1 LPFFCRLA
9 WNRKP
14 GILVFFPK
22 EGEEKRRTVMAKLL
36 KIVTVASTAVL
47 VGGFAAATIDRG
59 VETQSVARQDGSVI
73 LAVAP
78 PHTPTTEPAVDLAPS
93 LPNTPPL
100 PQRAPKVPALN
111 MASAG
116 DDPISRKLD
125 EAMDR
130 AVISKPTEVRSGPSE
145 DAPMLYAFPAGR
157 ELRVVSINDGFAQIE
172 DVRSGA
178 DGWVARSA
186 LASNMMTASIEHA
199 KPKPVRQAKAEI
211 ETPGPVRGIP
221 NKEWTPM
228 LLGGGESNRA
238 ARPTGSGANF
248 ASFVRR
254 GFGAN

>member
-1 LPFFCRLA
+1 
-9 WNRKP
+9 
-14 GILVFFPK
+14 
-22 EGEEKRRTVMAKLL
+22 MAKLL

-59 VETQSVARQDGSVI
+59 DEAQSVARQDGSVI

-78 PHTPTTEPAVDLAPS
+78 PHHTPTTDPAVDLAPS

-116 DDPISRKLD
+116 DDPIARKLD
-125 EAMDR
+125 EAIER
-130 AVISKPTEVRSGPSE
+130 AIISKPTEVRSGPSE
-145 DAPMLYAFPAGR
+145 DAPMLYAFPTGR

-199 KPKPVRQAKAEI
+199 KPNPVRQAKADI
-211 ETPGPVRGIP
+211 ETPEPVRGIP
-221 NKEWTPM
+221 KKEWTPM

>member
-1 LPFFCRLA
+1 
-9 WNRKP
+9 
-14 GILVFFPK
+14 
-22 EGEEKRRTVMAKLL
+22 MAKLL

-47 VGGFAAATIDRG
+47 AGGFAAANIDRG
-59 VETQSVARQDGSVI
+59 DEAQSVAGQDAVI

-78 PHTPTTEPAVDLAPS
+78 PHHAPTTEPAVDRARS

-111 MASAG
+111 MASA
-116 DDPISRKLD
+116 DDPIARKLD
-125 EAMDR
+125 KAMER

-178 DGWVARSA
+178 DGWVARNA

-211 ETPGPVRGIP
+211 ETPEPVRGIP
-221 NKEWTPM
+221 KKEWTPM
-228 LLGGGESNRA
+228 LLGGGEPNRA